1 VLHLSTVRPN
11 QDQLDDLLLRV
22 LPEQGQWSDEDYLWL
37 TDHTNQLIEVT
48 DGYLEVLPVPTDHH
62 QTLLLFL
69 YGLILEWVQG
79 AGGKVLLAP
88 LRLRIRE
95 GKFREPDLLMLLD
108 ARDPRRS
115 NRYWTGADLVL
126 EIVSPDKPARDIV
139 DKRQDYAEA
148 GIPEYWIVDP
158 RSETILVL
166 VLDSGS
172 YRELGCYGRGTEARS
187 ALLEGVVVN
196 VEALFDSQ

>member
-1 VLHLSTVRPN
+1 MRPN

-69 YGLILEWVQG
+69 YGLILEWVRR

-95 GKFREPDLLMLLD
+95 RKFREPDLLMLLD
-108 ARDPRRS
+108 AQDPRRS

-126 EIVSPDKPARDIV
+126 EVVSPDKPARDIV
-139 DKRQDYAEA
+139 DKREDYAEA
-148 GIPEYWIVDP
+148 GIPEYWIIDP

-166 VLDSGS
+166 VLESGS
-172 YRELGCYGRGTEARS
+172 YREFGCYGRGAEAFS
-187 ALLEGVVVN
+187 ARLEGLVVN
-196 VEALFDSQ
+196 VEALFDTD